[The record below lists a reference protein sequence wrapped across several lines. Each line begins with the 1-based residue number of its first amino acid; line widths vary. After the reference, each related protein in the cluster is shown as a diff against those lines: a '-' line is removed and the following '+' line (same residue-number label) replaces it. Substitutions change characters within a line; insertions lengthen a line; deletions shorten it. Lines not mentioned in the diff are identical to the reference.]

1 MNKSLLS
8 LVLAAGLI
16 LPAMAAET
24 SQEET
29 NSNAPSITF
38 VQGESNG
45 NYIVLTTSSSNTL
58 YYKISTQSTANTTKD
73 LEGYTE
79 FENDNDIVTATT
91 DSDITTYRFNKQ
103 AMFAEVHPN
112 STGTYQEL
120 VLSAFA
126 KDTNGI
132 LSSEALIGVTQG
144 GVVTGVDAITTDD
157 SAVEYYN
164 LQGLRVENPA
174 AGQIVIRRQ
183 GNNVTKEILK

>member
-29 NSNAPSITF
+29 NSNAPSLTF
-38 VQGESNG
+38 EQDLSIGEE
-45 NYIVLTTSSSNTL
+45 IVLTTASSNTL
-58 YYKISTQSTANTTKD
+58 YYKISTQSTSNSTKKLD
-73 LEGYTE
+73 GYTE
-79 FENDNDIVTATT
+79 FQGNDDIVTATK
-91 DSDITTYRFNKQ
+91 DSDITTYRFNKK
-103 AMFAEVHPN
+103 AMFAEVYPS

-126 KDTNGI
+126 KDAAGN

-144 GVVTGVDAITTDD
+144 GTVTGVDAITTDD